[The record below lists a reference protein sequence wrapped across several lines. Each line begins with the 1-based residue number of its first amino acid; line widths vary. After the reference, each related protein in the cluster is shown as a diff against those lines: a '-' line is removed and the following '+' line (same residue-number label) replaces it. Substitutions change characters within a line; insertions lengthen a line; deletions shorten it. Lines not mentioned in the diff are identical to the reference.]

1 MVAALGQTITV
12 VNKSGKV
19 VSTSK
24 HLVNVFREAKSAYS
38 QRKAEIQAVREQELE
53 QRRVQLALENY
64 HIDDDRKSRSSR
76 RSKKSSSTRHKSQH
90 PGDRPPL
97 ERGYTDSF
105 YANDRAGK
113 PGSSPLKNE
122 VSPEEPQNQ
131 LARRYTDGP
140 LSIFKSKKKDDV
152 DMDLAY
158 GDLPPPLPDH
168 RSENELELRNQM
180 NGLTRMLDEANC
192 LQYSVVT
199 MIDSLQKNPDALA
212 AVALTLA
219 EISNIVAKLG
229 PGALTALKGTFP
241 AAVALLASP
250 QFMIAAGVG
259 IGVTIVALG
268 GYKIIKKIQQS
279 NEQAAALPAGGP
291 VRAIDGPEE
300 PLMLD
305 ELQPPELSRIERW
318 RRGIA
323 DIAADSIG
331 TSVDGEFVTPG
342 AADRFIKEGVL
353 NEDDLKSRRSAR
365 SKAAKSTYSS
375 KTHKTDKTSKTSKTT
390 KTEKTTKSHKS
401 VKSSSTMRTEKE
413 KPKRKEPSGIR
424 MLFRTATA

>member
-1 MVAALGQTITV
+1 MVALGQTITV

-24 HLVNVFREAKSAYS
+24 HLVNVFKEAKSAYS
-38 QRKAEIQAVREQELE
+38 QRKAEIQAVRDQELE
-53 QRRVQLALENY
+53 QRRVQRALENC
-64 HIDDDRKSRSSR
+64 HLDDDNKSKSSR
-76 RSKKSSSTRHKSQH
+76 RSKKSSSSRHKSH
-90 PGDRPPL
+90 HGDKPLL

-122 VSPEEPQNQ
+122 YSPEAGPQNQ
-131 LARRYTDGP
+131 LTRRYTDGP
-140 LSIFKSKKKDDV
+140 LGIFSSKSGKRSKDDV

-158 GDLPPPLPDH
+158 GDMPPPLPDH
-168 RSENELELRNQM
+168 RGENEVELRNQM

-192 LQYSVVT
+192 LQYSVMA

-229 PGALTALKGTFP
+229 PGAVTALKGTFP

-268 GYKIIKKIQQS
+268 GYKIIKKIQS
-279 NEQAAALPAGGP
+279 NNEENAMLQAGGP
-291 VRAIDGPEE
+291 VRAIEEPEE

-323 DIAADSIG
+323 DVAAESFG

-353 NEDDLKSRRSAR
+353 MEDDLKSRRSAK

-375 KTHKTDKTSKTSKTT
+375 KTHKTAKTHKTDKTDKTHKSA
-390 KTEKTTKSHKS
+390 KSH
-401 VKSSSTMRTEKE
+401 KSSSTMKTEKE

-424 MLFRTATA
+424 MLFKTATA

>member
-1 MVAALGQTITV
+1 MVALGQTITV

-24 HLVNVFREAKSAYS
+24 HLVNVFKEAKSAYS
-38 QRKAEIQAVREQELE
+38 QRKAEIQAVRDAEIE
-53 QRRVQLALENY
+53 QRRIQLALENY
-64 HIDDDRKSRSSR
+64 HIDDDAKSRASSR
-76 RSKKSSSTRHKSQH
+76 RSKKSSRSKAHRDGK
-90 PGDRPPL
+90 PLL

-105 YANDRAGK
+105 YANDRPSKA
-113 PGSSPLKNE
+113 PSSPLKNDKR
-122 VSPEEPQNQ
+122 S
-131 LARRYTDGP
+131 
-140 LSIFKSKKKDDV
+140 KSDADI

-168 RSENELELRNQM
+168 RGENEVELRNKM

-229 PGALTALKGTFP
+229 PGALGALKATFP

-268 GYKIIKKIQQS
+268 GYKIIKRIQS
-279 NEQAAALPAGGP
+279 NNEDNAMLEAGGP

-323 DIAADSIG
+323 DAAAESIG

-342 AADRFIKEGVL
+342 AADRYIKEGVL
-353 NEDDLKSRRSAR
+353 KEDDLKSRRSAR
-365 SKAAKSTYSS
+365 SKAAKSTHSS
-375 KTHKTDKTSKTSKTT
+375 KTHKTHKT
-390 KTEKTTKSHKS
+390 H
-401 VKSSSTMRTEKE
+401 KSSSSSKTEKE
-413 KPKRKEPSGIR
+413 KVKRKEPSGLR
-424 MLFRTATA
+424 MLFKSATA